1 MVIKTEICSF
11 SEYRIWPGRG
21 IRFIAKDGRGFLYL
35 NKKCASLS
43 MRKVKAQKITW
54 TTSWRR
60 HNKKIKSDEL
70 VKKKRRKQQKVQRAI
85 VGLSLEDIQN
95 KRKEKPEVRAA
106 QQEQALREIKER
118 KQKVAEQKRADRKAL
133 GKDKVA
139 AKAEQKA
146 QVKQKKDNR
155 GKKR

>member
-43 MRKVKAQKITW
+43 VRKVKAQKITW

-60 HNKKIKSDEL
+60 HNKKVKTDENI
-70 VKKKRRKQQKVQRAI
+70 KKKRRRQVKVQRAI
-85 VGLSLEDIQN
+85 VGLSLDEINN
-95 KRKEKPEVRAA
+95 KRNVKQEVRDA
-106 QQEQALREIKER
+106 QKE
-118 KQKVAEQKRADRKAL
+118 
-133 GKDKVA
+133 
-139 AKAEQKA
+139 
-146 QVKQKKDNR
+146 
-155 GKKR
+155 